1 MSPPGIWDS
10 ACASLS
16 RKVSEEILRDFTSEV
31 RMNIRDFDLK
41 QLSNLKYR
49 ICLGLML
56 SFLGAAAQ
64 AQRTVIND
72 DGARVIAL
80 ETLWNQAETA
90 RDAAALDHLLAE
102 KFTYVDIDG
111 SIKDKTEFLVSIKH
125 PPEHIESVGNETLN
139 VQTYDNIVIVNGVY
153 LEKGKLKGK
162 AYSRRGRF
170 TDTWIKQR
178 AGWMCAASQSTVI
191 EK

>member
-1 MSPPGIWDS
+1 
-10 ACASLS
+10 
-16 RKVSEEILRDFTSEV
+16 
-31 RMNIRDFDLK
+31 MNIRDFDLK
-41 QLSNLKYR
+41 QLSNLKCR
-49 ICLGLML
+49 ICLGLMF
-56 SFLGAAAQ
+56 SFLGAATQ

-72 DGARVIAL
+72 DGARVLAL

-111 SIKDKTEFLVSIKH
+111 SIKNKAEFLVSVQN
-125 PPEHIESVGNETLN
+125 PPEHLQSVGNETMS

-153 LEKGKLKGK
+153 LEKGKKDGK

>member
-1 MSPPGIWDS
+1 
-10 ACASLS
+10 
-16 RKVSEEILRDFTSEV
+16 
-31 RMNIRDFDLK
+31 MNISDSDVRRISRLK
-41 QLSNLKYR
+41 GR
-49 ICLGLML
+49 VCLGLIFSL
-56 SFLGAAAQ
+56 LGAAQ
-64 AQRTVIND
+64 AQQTITQHTIISD

-111 SIKDKTEFLVSIKH
+111 SIKNKAEFLVSIKH

-139 VQTYDNIVIVNGVY
+139 VQTYDNLVIVNGVY

-178 AGWMCAASQSTVI
+178 AGWMCAASQSTII